1 MRLRL
6 LLLLIFVPCAH
17 LIAQQG
23 QYTISGTV
31 ISAATGQPL
40 DRADV
45 SLLAANSEQGQS
57 VAEATTNADGR
68 FAFTHLAAAK
78 YSLRAD
84 RQGYLAAAYDEHDGF
99 STSIVTGEGLV
110 SDGLFFRLAPHSVI
124 GGTITDDSGDPVQQ
138 ARVSLFRQNTRS
150 GMNNIVHAGTAMTDD
165 TGAYEFARLE
175 PGNYFL
181 AVSATPWYAT
191 HSQPMSD
198 AQGNPTP
205 DTSHSSLDVAYPMT
219 FYADVTDEDA
229 ATPIP
234 VKAGD
239 RIQINFS
246 LHLVPAVHLSFK
258 TSQMP
263 GQPWSMPQ
271 LRQEIFGTIDS
282 MPAQSYSSGIVRPGG
297 IMTVETSGV
306 APGHYEISLSAPR
319 GANSTEGSSR
329 ATSIDITGDASL
341 DTTQMEMLADITGKV
356 AMADGGKLPDRVNI
370 ALQAADGQSPS
381 NGRGDGRIGADGTF
395 TMHGVPPGSYEIHV
409 TSNSGKL
416 ISIFQMTAS
425 GATVEGHTLKVGS
438 QPATLAATLVE
449 GSATISGFAKN
460 NGKPASGVMVLLV
473 PNHQKF
479 NRELFRR
486 DQSNSD
492 GSFELRQ
499 VVPGSYTLVAIE
511 DGWALDWARPEAIA
525 HYLTKGQ
532 AVTIPSGSRSVS
544 LKDPIE
550 IQSK

>member
-1 MRLRL
+1 MKLFALSLAL
-6 LLLLIFVPCAH
+6 LYFLLASGSMQ
-17 LIAQQG
+17 AQQG
-23 QYTISGTV
+23 SYAISGTV
-31 ISAATGQPL
+31 INAVTGQPL

-45 SLLAANSEQGQS
+45 SLLAANSEQGQPI
-57 VAEATTNADGR
+57 AETTTNADGR
-68 FAFTHLAAAK
+68 FVFTHLAAAK
-78 YSLRAD
+78 YSLHAD
-84 RQGYLAAAYDEHDGF
+84 RQGYLAAAYDEHEGF
-99 STSIVTGEGLV
+99 STFIVTGEGLV
-110 SDGLFFRLAPHSVI
+110 SDGLIFRLAPHSVI

-150 GMNNIVHAGTAMTDD
+150 GMNNIVRAGTSMTDD
-165 TGAYEFARLE
+165 TGAYEFARLQ

-181 AVSATPWYAT
+181 TVSATPWYAT
-191 HSQPMSD
+191 HPQPKWD
-198 AQGNPTP
+198 AQGKSLPEAP
-205 DTSHSSLDVAYPMT
+205 HSPLDVTYPMT
-219 FYADVTDEDA
+219 FYVDVTDEDS

-234 VKAGD
+234 LKAGD
-239 RIQINFS
+239 HAQINFS
-246 LHLVPAVHLSFK
+246 LHAVPAVHFSFRVPD
-258 TSQMP
+258 SP
-263 GQPWSMPQ
+263 GQPMQMPQ
-271 LRQEIFGTIDS
+271 LRQEVFGTADS
-282 MPAQSYSSGIVRPGG
+282 VATSMLFTFRDASGTAMI
-297 IMTVETSGV
+297 ETSGM
-306 APGHYEISLSAPR
+306 APGHYETELR
-319 GANSTEGSSR
+319 GQNGGGSR
-329 ATSIDITGDASL
+329 AASIDATGDVSL
-341 DTTQMEMLADITGKV
+341 DAAQMEVLADITGKV

-381 NGRGDGRIGADGTF
+381 NGRGDGRIGIDGTF
-395 TMHGVPPGSYEIHV
+395 TLHGVPPGSYEIHV
-409 TSNSGKL
+409 TSNSGKS
-416 ISIFQMTAS
+416 ISISQMTAS

-460 NGKPASGVMVLLV
+460 NGKPASGVMILLV
-473 PNHQKF
+473 PSHQKF

-532 AVTIPSGSRSVS
+532 AVTIPSGSRSVP
-544 LKDPIE
+544 LKVPIE